1 MDIQLPKTPENGE
14 IYKHKSNS
22 MYYYRWNGFA
32 WETISYVTDSSN
44 TEGISNFTLQ
54 EIINETP
61 TEIADSKRIEFKL
74 KYSPIKN
81 TESVYLHGM
90 LQKEGE
96 NYDYKLLGNSLYF
109 NEAPLE
115 GSIIIFNYFIRS
127 LISIK
132 NEMPKG
138 KNDGKNSNFFLL
150 GAPAENSEKI
160 FLNGLLQKNGLDYI
174 IDNNKIIFNEI
185 PMENSK
191 IICFYETFVS

>member
-1 MDIQLPKTPENGE
+1 MDIQLPKTPIEGE
-14 IYKHKSNS
+14 IHKHQSNS

-32 WETISYVTDSSN
+32 WESIPYITDSTNSG
-44 TEGISNFTLQ
+44 GISNFSLR

-61 TEIADSKRIEFKL
+61 TEIADSKRMEFKL

-81 TESVYLHGM
+81 SESVYLNGM

-96 NYDYKLLGNSLYF
+96 NYDYKLLDNSIYF
-109 NEAPLE
+109 NEAPFK

-132 NEMPKG
+132 NEIPAG
-138 KNDGKNSNFFLL
+138 KNDGKDSIFFLL
-150 GAPAENSEKI
+150 GAPSENSEKI
-160 FLNGLLQKNGLDYI
+160 FLNGLLQKRGLDYM

-185 PMENSK
+185 PMKNST
-191 IICFYETFVS
+191 IICFYETYIS